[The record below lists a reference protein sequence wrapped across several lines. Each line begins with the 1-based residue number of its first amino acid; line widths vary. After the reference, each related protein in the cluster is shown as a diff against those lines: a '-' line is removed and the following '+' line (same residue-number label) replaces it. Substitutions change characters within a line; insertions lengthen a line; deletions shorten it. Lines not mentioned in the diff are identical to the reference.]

1 MRTNYWN
8 SVRFGTR
15 TMDFHMFRRDAGTVP
30 LKEAEGGNMM
40 DYVTLWDDYSVQ
52 FNKTLEFDY
61 NGDWDQLDQEEREIA
76 GLWKLLVDV
85 YNGGFEQFF
94 CNWGYGG
101 YWYAMCGLQKVGDQA
116 LLERLHNTYQQVF
129 DKFKDDS
136 RLKAYWDI
144 PQYFTEE
151 DNDILEK
158 TNQYF
163 WDGAGENFARLAYE
177 YYHDQLKKQ
186 PRK

>member
-1 MRTNYWN
+1 MAVHAGRKAPEDEEAGDEGVHD
-8 SVRFGTR
+8 VR
-15 TMDFHMFRRDAGTVP
+15 
-30 LKEAEGGNMM
+30 GGNMM